1 MKKIL
6 WVFCIYS
13 VVNGCPPD
21 WLNLGFEGCFH
32 FASEVSP
39 YGLNYYQS
47 QEYCNSLHRQS
58 FLAEIPNE
66 DTQYI
71 LANYANELDD
81 CFWWIGAQ
89 DFFQVKNQETF
100 ATFFFLKNIFR
111 KEIGYGIELA
121 RN

>member
-1 MKKIL
+1 MKKIT

-47 QEYCNSLHRQS
+47 QEYCNSLHRQA

-66 DTQYI
+66 DTQII

-89 DFFQVKNQETF
+89 DFFQVKSQEIQL
-100 ATFFFLKNIFR
+100 FFFAYLHIYLGR
-111 KEIGYGIELA
+111 RLDMG
-121 RN
+121 